1 MIAVGVVCRILDDF
15 SFGFD
20 DLLLRSTKTKTKKI
34 VFKKKHVGSKPF
46 LINRTGGSICKPS
59 VGWVGFSAP
68 PGGFVDLYSFICIKF
83 KIPHIIRLYDKELK
97 TN

>member
-1 MIAVGVVCRILDDF
+1 MICFYALQ
-15 SFGFD
+15 
-20 DLLLRSTKTKTKKI
+20 KQKKKKK
-34 VFKKKHVGSKPF
+34 VFKKRHVGSKLF
-46 LINRTGGSICKPS
+46 LINKTGDSICKPS
-59 VGWVGFSAP
+59 GGWVGFSAP